1 MNRHDAWSF
10 CNGDGAL
17 KGEPIQP
24 QFSTSRR
31 AVLLGVAGGLVSWIS
46 GASPAIAQM
55 AIQPGSQP
63 ENILVTVFL
72 RGGADGL
79 NIVVPY
85 AEDDYHKARPS
96 LHLFA
101 PNDRSGGGD
110 RCLDLDGF
118 FGLHPALRGFHS
130 LFQEKQLAVVHA
142 VGSADQTRSH
152 FSAMSAM
159 ERGQNNSAGIESSGW
174 LARYLSATPERGN
187 SPLRAVAI
195 GPMMPDSLR
204 GAQASAIEKIGD
216 FELAQTSNA
225 FRDALAQAY
234 GPSKDRL
241 QAAGHETLQVLSK
254 IRAIKNSA
262 VRGNNAGYPNSE
274 FGEALRQIAQ
284 LIRTDIGLELACVDK
299 GGWDTHVGQGV
310 TSGWLPSQLQDLDD
324 GLSAF
329 MRDLGAETR
338 RVTILVMTEFGRRLY
353 ENSGLGTDHGRGS
366 IFFALGGG
374 VNGGKV
380 FGDWP
385 GLSEHD
391 LEEPGDLRVTT
402 DYRALLAEALNKR
415 QGFIGARKIFELP
428 GESKLHLFHS
438 T

>member
-1 MNRHDAWSF
+1 
-10 CNGDGAL
+10 
-17 KGEPIQP
+17 
-24 QFSTSRR
+24 
-31 AVLLGVAGGLVSWIS
+31 
-46 GASPAIAQM
+46 
-55 AIQPGSQP
+55 
-63 ENILVTVFL
+63 
-72 RGGADGL
+72 
-79 NIVVPY
+79 
-85 AEDDYHKARPS
+85 
-96 LHLFA
+96 
-101 PNDRSGGGD
+101 
-110 RCLDLDGF
+110 
-118 FGLHPALRGFHS
+118 
-130 LFQEKQLAVVHA
+130 
-142 VGSADQTRSH
+142 
-152 FSAMSAM
+152 
-159 ERGQNNSAGIESSGW
+159 
-174 LARYLSATPERGN
+174 
-187 SPLRAVAI
+187 
-195 GPMMPDSLR
+195 MPDSLR
-204 GAQASAIEKIGD
+204 GAQASAIENIGD
-216 FELAQTSNA
+216 FELAETSNA

-254 IRAIKNSA
+254 IQAIKNSA

-284 LIRTDIGLELACVDK
+284 LIRADIGLEIACVDK

-391 LEEPGDLRVTT
+391 LEEPVDLRVTT

-415 QGFIGARKIFELP
+415 QHLSGAHNIFGISPNLQR
-428 GESKLHLFHS
+428 GVFSVTS
-438 T
+438 